1 MSIKRSIFKGIAILF
16 SVSFI
21 TLIVLILR
29 PITTLYIDD
38 CIEVTGTVNYIKAY
52 DKSKDIHIR
61 IGDGGRYYINQGLER
76 GLTEIDL
83 ISTIMSK
90 EVTIHYADH
99 WTPLDPKRIGRH
111 VARVTYG
118 EEVLYDE
125 IKE

>member
-21 TLIVLILR
+21 ILIVLILR

-38 CIEVTGTVNYIKAY
+38 CIEATGTVNYIKAY

-61 IGDGGRYYINQGLER
+61 IGDGGRYYINRGLEK

-83 ISTIMSK
+83 ISTIMDK
-90 EVTIHYADH
+90 EVTIHYANH
-99 WTPLDPKRIGRH
+99 WTPLDPKGIGRH

-118 EEVLYDE
+118 EEILYDE